1 MKIVTHQ
8 VDGVWQR
15 FPGTPQLDA
24 YKVARLGEDGTWNGH
39 DLKRF
44 GLRAAEPFVVPA
56 GKVTVGPERFE
67 DDGRQQ
73 VFDVEDALEPEPVIP
88 DVVSSRQFKLGLLA
102 AGLLDQVEAWVATQD
117 RAVQIAYHN
126 SATFVRSEPMMQQGF
141 TGLGFTEDQIDAFFM
156 QAGAI

>member
-1 MKIVTHQ
+1 MKIITHQ
-8 VDGVWQR
+8 VDGVWVR
-15 FPGTPQLDA
+15 FPGTPQLDLMQIHKA
-24 YKVARLGEDGTWNGH
+24 LNEGTWNGN
-39 DLKRF
+39 DLRKY
-44 GLRAAEPFVVPA
+44 GLRAAVPFRAPD
-56 GKVTVGPERFE
+56 GKVTVGDERFE

-73 VFDVEDALEPEPVIP
+73 VFDVEDAPEPEPVIP

-141 TGLGFTEDQIDAFFM
+141 TDLGFTEEQIDAFFV

>member
-1 MKIVTHQ
+1 MKIITHE
-8 VDGVWQR
+8 VEGVWAR
-15 FPGTPQLDA
+15 FPGTPHLDA
-24 YKVARLGEDGTWNGH
+24 YKVTRLIEDGTWNGN
-39 DLKRF
+39 DLRKY
-44 GLRAAEPFVVPA
+44 GLRAAEPFVAPE

-67 DDGRQQ
+67 DEGRQQ
-73 VFDVEDALEPEPVIP
+73 VFDVEDAPEPEVAIP

-102 AGLLDQVEAWVATQD
+102 AGLLDQVEGWVATQD

-141 TGLGFTEDQIDAFFM
+141 TGLGFTEEQIDAFFV

>member
-1 MKIVTHQ
+1 MKIITHE

-24 YKVARLGEDGTWNGH
+24 YEVARLVEDGTWNGN

-44 GLRAAEPFVVPA
+44 GLRAAVPFKVPD
-56 GKVTVGPERFE
+56 GKVAIGPERFVDE
-67 DDGRQQ
+67 GRKQ
-73 VFDVEDALEPEPVIP
+73 VFDVEDAPEPEVVIP

-102 AGLLDQVEAWVATQD
+102 AGLLDQVEGWVATQD

-126 SATFVRSEPMMQQGF
+126 SATFVRTEPMMQQGF
-141 TGLGFTEDQIDAFFM
+141 TGLGFTEEQIDAFFV

>member
-1 MKIVTHQ
+1 MKIITHE
-8 VDGVWQR
+8 VDGVWVR

-24 YKVARLGEDGTWNGH
+24 YKIARLVEDGTWDGN
-39 DLKRF
+39 DLWRHH
-44 GLRAAEPFVVPA
+44 LRAAEPFVVPE
-56 GKVTVGPERFE
+56 GKVAVGEERFE
-67 DDGRQQ
+67 DEGRQQ
-73 VFDVEDALEPEPVIP
+73 VFDIEDAPVPEVIVP
-88 DVVSSRQFKLGLLA
+88 DAVSSRQFKLGLLA

-141 TGLGFTEDQIDAFFM
+141 SDLGFTEEQIDAFFV